1 MVKYTP
7 MYELMKQV
15 HENEISIK
23 EKLDPSKKDEY
34 DGEGSMAI
42 SQLKTAQS
50 AIDSLMN
57 IIKDD
62 TNLPEWVQSKITK
75 SVDYL
80 DSVRDYME
88 SEGTVTEQ
96 EDPKAD
102 NRAVQLDKQI
112 AQVKS
117 RIAAL
122 QQTLDTLQDRKQG
135 A

>member
-7 MYELMKQV
+7 MHELMRQV
-15 HENEISIK
+15 NENERSIK

-88 SEGTVTEQ
+88 SEGTVSEA

-102 NRAVQLDKQI
+102 NAKLQLDKRI
-112 AQVKS
+112 AQVKAQ
-117 RIAAL
+117 IAAL
-122 QQTLDTLQDRKQG
+122 QQNLDNLQARN
-135 A
+135 

>member
-7 MYELMKQV
+7 MHELMRQV

-88 SEGTVTEQ
+88 SEGTVTEA

-102 NRAVQLDKQI
+102 NAKLQLDKRI
-112 AQVKS
+112 AQVKAQ
-117 RIAAL
+117 IAAL
-122 QQTLDTLQDRKQG
+122 QQNLDNLQDRK
-135 A
+135 

>member
-7 MYELMKQV
+7 MYELMRQV

-88 SEGTVTEQ
+88 SEGTVTEA

-102 NRAVQLDKQI
+102 NAKLQLDKRI
-112 AQVKS
+112 AQVKAQ
-117 RIAAL
+117 IAAL
-122 QQTLDTLQDRKQG
+122 QQNLDNLQDRK
-135 A
+135 

>member
-7 MYELMKQV
+7 MHELMRQV
-15 HENEISIK
+15 HENERSIK

-88 SEGTVTEQ
+88 SEGTVSEA

-102 NRAVQLDKQI
+102 NAKLQLDKRI
-112 AQVKS
+112 AQVKAQ
-117 RIAAL
+117 IAAL
-122 QQTLDTLQDRKQG
+122 QQNLDNLQDRK
-135 A
+135 

>member
-1 MVKYTP
+1 MVKYKP
-7 MYELMKQV
+7 MYELLQQV
-15 HENEISIK
+15 HENERSIK

-88 SEGTVTEQ
+88 SEGTVTE
-96 EDPKAD
+96 EEKPSAD
-102 NRAVQLDKQI
+102 NAKLQIDKRI
-112 AQVKS
+112 AQVKAQ
-117 RIAAL
+117 IASM
-122 QQTLDTLQDRKQG
+122 QQTLDNLQDRKQG

>member
-7 MYELMKQV
+7 MYRLMRQV

-88 SEGTVTEQ
+88 SEGTVTE
-96 EDPKAD
+96 EENPKAD
-102 NRAVQLDKQI
+102 NAKLQLDKRI
-112 AQVKS
+112 AQVKAQ
-117 RIAAL
+117 IAAL
-122 QQTLDTLQDRKQG
+122 QQNLDNLQDRK
-135 A
+135 

>member
-1 MVKYTP
+1 MVEYTP
-7 MYELMKQV
+7 MYRLMRQV

-88 SEGTVTEQ
+88 SEGTVTE
-96 EDPKAD
+96 EENPKAD
-102 NRAVQLDKQI
+102 NAKLQLDKRI
-112 AQVKS
+112 AQVKAQ
-117 RIAAL
+117 IAAL
-122 QQTLDTLQDRKQG
+122 QQNLDNLQDRK
-135 A
+135 

>member
-7 MYELMKQV
+7 MYQLMRQV

-88 SEGTVTEQ
+88 SEGTVTE
-96 EDPKAD
+96 EENPKAD
-102 NRAVQLDKQI
+102 NAKLQLDKRI
-112 AQVKS
+112 AQVKAQ
-117 RIAAL
+117 IAAL
-122 QQTLDTLQDRKQG
+122 QQNLDNLQDRK
-135 A
+135 

>member
-1 MVKYTP
+1 MVKYAP
-7 MYELMKQV
+7 MYQLMRQV

-88 SEGTVTEQ
+88 SEGTVTE
-96 EDPKAD
+96 EGNPKAD
-102 NRAVQLDKQI
+102 NAKLQLDKRI
-112 AQVKS
+112 AQVKAQ
-117 RIAAL
+117 IAAL
-122 QQTLDTLQDRKQG
+122 QQNLDNLQDRK
-135 A
+135 

>member
-7 MYELMKQV
+7 MHELMRQV

-88 SEGTVTEQ
+88 SEGTVSEA

-102 NRAVQLDKQI
+102 NAKLQLDKRI
-112 AQVKS
+112 AQVKAQ
-117 RIAAL
+117 IAAL
-122 QQTLDTLQDRKQG
+122 QQNLDNLQDRK
-135 A
+135 

>member
-7 MYELMKQV
+7 MYRLMRQV

-88 SEGTVTEQ
+88 SEGTVTE
-96 EDPKAD
+96 EENPKAD
-102 NRAVQLDKQI
+102 NAKLQLDKKI
-112 AQVKS
+112 AQVKAQ
-117 RIAAL
+117 IAAL
-122 QQTLDTLQDRKQG
+122 QQNLDNLQDRNQ
-135 A
+135 

>member
-1 MVKYTP
+1 MVKYIP
-7 MYELMKQV
+7 MYELMRQV

-50 AIDSLMN
+50 AINSLMD

-88 SEGTVTEQ
+88 SEGTVTE
-96 EDPKAD
+96 EENPKAD
-102 NRAVQLDKQI
+102 NAKLQLDKKI
-112 AQVKS
+112 AQVKAQ
-117 RIAAL
+117 IATL
-122 QQTLDTLQDRKQG
+122 QQNLDNLQDRKQ
-135 A
+135 